1 MKVRYSP
8 VIAVLFLVLGLFSLI
23 TGLWL
28 LRLGQFPPGLIV
40 GAMLTLIGVL
50 YFVRPYF
57 EVSAKSVTVPALV
70 GSRQRDFTYETLEID
85 GGRLVAVGR
94 DGARKKV
101 PVYRWTS
108 HPADWKALVAAKS

>member
-8 VIAVLFLVLGLFSLI
+8 VVAGVLLTLGIICLI
-23 TGLWL
+23 LGLWL
-28 LRLGQFPPGLIV
+28 LGLGQFAPGLII

-57 EVSAKSVTVPALV
+57 EVDTTSITVPALL
-70 GSRQRDFTYETLEID
+70 GPKQRSFTFETLEID
-85 GGRLVAVGR
+85 GGRLVAVSR

>member
-8 VIAVLFLVLGLFSLI
+8 VVAGVFLVLGLVSLI
-23 TGLWL
+23 LGLWL
-28 LRLGQFPPGLIV
+28 LGLGQFAPGLII

-50 YFVRPYF
+50 YLVRPYF
-57 EVSAKSVTVPALV
+57 EVTAKTVSVPALL
-70 GSRQRDFTYETLEID
+70 GPKHRDYGYETLEID
-85 GGRLVAVGR
+85 GGRLVAVSS

-108 HPADWKALVAAKS
+108 HPADWKALAAANS